1 MTIESEVSTLTTSV
15 NSLTAA
21 VNVAKS
27 TLDAKVTDAT
37 TQKTLAD
44 GYATTAESYKDAA
57 LAAKTAAETAQASAN
72 SAVAYQDLT
81 AIADSKSVTAVDVF
95 VYDTSKDSDGGAWR
109 DQTQH
114 TSWYNETLNTTTR
127 GATKKFPAVAVI
139 VLEANKITIYD
150 GDDPSM
156 PMWMVFNGAIGWNYM
171 FTFGNAPSGATSV
184 ACLNGRLAITTT
196 SSVINAST
204 NGVFEIVFP
213 ADTGFKTRPVGRY
226 KWQTNIA
233 DRNASTTASWLNN
246 TVIGPAVISS
256 YLNDVAMTVLPN
268 APIDADTGLPVP
280 TIAVATDGGVS
291 VIKDDGSVVHI
302 TNPGTDVDNVCFYG
316 DSKLACANGG
326 RVTVGDIPTSDET
339 LLNWRKYQYSIGN
352 FVATVTA
359 GKNKLAPMS
368 GHDLVIGC
376 GNGLRLVAQDP
387 SDYKSSMLAEIS
399 TNYNTGWLLDSTV
412 AAVGMHTSPDN
423 IVGGQLITNGDF
435 TSNVTGWTAQ
445 TGFTITHSGGALVAT
460 QNGGGIHHTAVNQQI
475 TTVTGQAYAI
485 SFKLSGSET
494 AVVRI
499 GDSSGAS
506 ASLSKTSLSAG
517 THIFE
522 FVASATS
529 QYITFGAEDANVTS
543 ITVDDVS
550 VTSALSDRSK
560 HQKPFHVIGEID
572 RAKVSATND
581 LSYLTDFTANNIVEQ
596 AYNSDMD
603 VGTGDW
609 AAMAWVRTTAGATD
623 YIYHRRDTASSA
635 DQTNHYLR
643 LLSTGEVQANLGVT
657 FQTTKTV
664 NDGTY
669 HLVGVTRTDGLIQ
682 IWIDGKPEA
691 QATGRHDLT
700 APGALLRLG
709 ISVSGSNGL
718 NNGRLALVRFSTQ
731 APTAAQIEKMYRDES
746 KLFGVGAKCVLAGAV
761 NNVLAVTHDAD
772 TNLVHAGTNGAS
784 EQTKG
789 RSVFSGLQRVDQ
801 TTNGITVGISAVN
814 GLVVEE

>member
-81 AIADSKSVTAVDVF
+81 AIAESKSDTAVDVF

-109 DQTQH
+109 HRTQG
-114 TSWYNETLNTTTR
+114 TSWYNEALNTSTR

-139 VLEANKITIYD
+139 VVESAQLTIYD
-150 GDDPSM
+150 GDDPTM
-156 PMWMVFNGAIGWNYM
+156 PMWMIFQAA
-171 FTFGNAPSGATSV
+171 GNNMLRTPDISSV
-184 ACLNGRLAITTT
+184 AIINGEMYLGLQ
-196 SSVINAST
+196 T
-204 NGVFEIVFP
+204 NGDLSYISFIKDTARWITVSTAYGGFYKQGGIDKRNDSSDYGYYNNVAGISDITIVNSM
-213 ADTGFKTRPVGRY
+213 V
-226 KWQTNIA
+226 
-233 DRNASTTASWLNN
+233 
-246 TVIGPAVISS
+246 
-256 YLNDVAMTVLPN
+256 NDVAMTVLPN

-291 VIKDDGSVVHI
+291 VIKDDGTVVDI
-302 TNPGTDVDNVCFYG
+302 TNPGTDVDNVCFYS

-326 RVTVGDIPTSDET
+326 RVAVGDIPTSDQT
-339 LLNWRKYQYSIGN
+339 LINWRKYQYSIGN
-352 FVATVTA
+352 FVTTVTA
-359 GKNKLAPMS
+359 GRNKLAPMS

-387 SDYKSSMLAEIS
+387 SDYKSGMLAEIS

-485 SFKLSGSET
+485 SFKLSGSEN

-499 GDSSGAS
+499 GASSGAS

-581 LSYLTDFTANNIVEQ
+581 LSYLTDFTSNNVVEQ

-609 AAMAWVRTTAGATD
+609 AAMAWVRTTAAATD

-643 LLSTGEVQANLGVT
+643 LLSTGQVQANLGIT

-664 NDGTY
+664 NDGNY

-700 APGALLRLG
+700 APGALMRLG

-746 KLFGVGAKCVLAGAV
+746 KLFGVGAKCVLAGTV